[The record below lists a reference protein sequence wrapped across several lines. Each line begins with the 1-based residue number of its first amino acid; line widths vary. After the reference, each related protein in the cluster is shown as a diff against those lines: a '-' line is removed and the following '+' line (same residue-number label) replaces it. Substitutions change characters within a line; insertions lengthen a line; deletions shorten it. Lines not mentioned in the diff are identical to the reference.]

1 MFHFTG
7 GLGRIK
13 VTVASLYS
21 ALATLRILETK
32 KNSMEQKY
40 SKMNWKSVDKLA
52 EVAITKLQKRLSV
65 IAVF

>member
-21 ALATLRILETK
+21 TLGYSNRK
-32 KNSMEQKY
+32 KNSMEQKN

>member
-13 VTVASLYS
+13 VTRTVASLYS
-21 ALATLRILETK
+21 TLGYSNRK
-32 KNSMEQKY
+32 KNSMEQKN